1 MRRIAPVL
9 FVRALWAGRRSQ
21 WLAVSAG
28 LCCNPR
34 VFMAELR
41 EVNGTRRCLLTPEHL
56 IGRGPQC
63 ALRLAGKHVSSQHAV
78 IRWLG
83 HGWELLDRGSR
94 NGTQLNGTPVEPGR
108 AYRLAKGAVLT
119 FGHAQERWTLSDTS
133 EPQVMVV
140 ALGTDETR
148 LEHLG
153 MIGIPSNESPECT
166 VFLDVDGAW
175 KLEDADGALLE
186 LRDGQ
191 SFEARGRTYR
201 FSRPSSNDLTESA
214 EPTTGNEPPTLHFL
228 VSSDEDFVELT
239 LEYSKRKVLLG
250 SRAHNYLLLTLARH
264 KLTELSNGIAEA
276 SSGWMDKDQLADG
289 LRITPAQVDGE
300 IFRIRKHFA
309 GHGLQ
314 ESATIIERRART
326 KQIRLGLGRVRV
338 DRR

>member
-1 MRRIAPVL
+1 
-9 FVRALWAGRRSQ
+9 
-21 WLAVSAG
+21 
-28 LCCNPR
+28 
-34 VFMAELR
+34 MAELR
-41 EVNGTRRCLLTPEHL
+41 EVSGTRSCILTPEHL

-78 IRWLG
+78 IRWFG
-83 HGWELLDRGSR
+83 SGWELLDRGSR
-94 NGTQLNGTPVEPGR
+94 NGTQLNGSPVEPGR
-108 AYRLAKGAVLT
+108 ACRLAKGAVIT
-119 FGHAQERWTLSDTS
+119 FGHQEERWVLSDTS

-140 ALGTDETR
+140 ALDSGEAR
-148 LEHLG
+148 LEHCG
-153 MIGIPSNESPECT
+153 MIGIPSNDDPECT
-166 VFLDVDGAW
+166 LFLDGAGAW
-175 KLEDADGALLE
+175 KLEEADGAVLE

-191 SFEARGRTYR
+191 TFEVGGRGYR

-214 EPTTGNEPPTLHFL
+214 EPASSTEPPTLHFL

-239 LEYSKRKVLLG
+239 LEYGNRSVALG

-264 KLTELSNGIAEA
+264 KLRESEAGIPEA

-289 LRITPAQVDGE
+289 LRITPPQVDGE

-314 ESATIIERRART
+314 ESRTIIERRART

>member
-1 MRRIAPVL
+1 MTP
-9 FVRALWAGRRSQ
+9 ALCDN
-21 WLAVSAG
+21 L
-28 LCCNPR
+28 L

-41 EVNGTRRCLLTPEHL
+41 EVSGPRSCVLTPEHL

-63 ALRLAGKHVSSQHAV
+63 ALRLTGNYVSSQHAV
-78 IRWLG
+78 IRWFG

-94 NGTQLNGTPVEPGR
+94 NGTQLNGAPVEPGR
-108 AYRLAKGAVLT
+108 AYRLSKGAVVT
-119 FGHAQERWTLSDTS
+119 FGHQQERWVLSDIS

-140 ALGTDETR
+140 ALDSDEART
-148 LEHLG
+148 EHLG

-175 KLEDADGALLE
+175 KLEDTDGARLE
-186 LRDGQ
+186 LIDGQ
-191 SFEARGRTYR
+191 HFEARGHRYR

-214 EPTTGNEPPTLHFL
+214 EPASGNEPGTLRFL

-239 LEYSKRKVLLG
+239 LEYNSRSVPLG

-264 KLTELSNGIAEA
+264 KLAELAAGIPEA

-289 LRITPAQVDGE
+289 LRITPPQVDGE

-309 GHGLQ
+309 SHGLQ
-314 ESATIIERRART
+314 EAATIIERRART
-326 KQIRLGLGRVRV
+326 KQIRLGLARVRV
-338 DRR
+338 DRP